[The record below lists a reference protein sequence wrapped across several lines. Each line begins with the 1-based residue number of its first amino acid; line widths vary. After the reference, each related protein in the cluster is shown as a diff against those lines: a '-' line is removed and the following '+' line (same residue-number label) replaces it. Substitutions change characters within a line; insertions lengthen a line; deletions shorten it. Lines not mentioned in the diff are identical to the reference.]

1 VFCSNFHKNVLVF
14 SADSNNDGTAN
25 GNDVEDEPM
34 EMDAEQFEDAD
45 D

>member
-1 VFCSNFHKNVLVF
+1 MLQCFAVVCIQCSCFP
-14 SADSNNDGTAN
+14 ADSNNEETPNSN
-25 GNDVEDEPM
+25 GGEPM